1 MIGSS
6 NLDLL
11 DRIDRAKS
19 VTHLRMALVDFLPM
33 LDIQH
38 AAYCGVPP
46 LVEND
51 TREWIVLVTY
61 PDAWVRHYTQ
71 EDYFRIDP
79 VVQAAMRQFMPIDWH
94 DLSQS
99 DPVSSKIFSEA
110 ASFGIGRQGLAFPI
124 RGPRGDFALFNV
136 TSGCDDPAW
145 EALKERRT
153 GDWMTL
159 GHYIHR
165 RLLDIAGAKMSG
177 GVARLSPRETET
189 LQLTASGLTSD
200 VVAERMGI
208 SERVVRAHLQTC
220 RYKLNALNTTH
231 AVARAVKLGV
241 IPSE

>member
-1 MIGSS
+1 MIGLS

-11 DRIDRAKS
+11 ERIDRAKTVS
-19 VTHLRMALVDFLPM
+19 HLRAALVDFLP
-33 LDIQH
+33 LLNIQH

-46 LVEND
+46 LDETD
-51 TREWIVLVTY
+51 TREWIILVTY

-79 VVQAAMRQFMPIDWH
+79 VVQTAMRQFMPIDWH
-94 DLSQS
+94 DLTRTSG
-99 DPVSSKIFSEA
+99 VGRRIFEEA
-110 ASFGIGRQGLAFPI
+110 AEFGIGRQGIAFPI

-136 TSGCDDPAW
+136 TSDCDDSAW
-145 EALKERRT
+145 EALKERRV

-159 GHYIHR
+159 GYYIHR
-165 RLLDIAGAKMSG
+165 RLLDIAGPKMMG
-177 GVARLSPRETET
+177 GVARLSPRETQT

-200 VVAERMGI
+200 MVAGRMGI

-231 AVARAVKLGV
+231 AVARAVKLGL